1 METTKNHL
9 SPYASQVF
17 KRLSTYLDK
26 KLLFFGS
33 VQRDDYFPG
42 SSDIDVDIFTDNV
55 ESTISKMQ
63 HFFKVPKNRFKK
75 FVWKLNKSNRL
86 ANGYKIMYKE
96 PDNDFC
102 AEFSIYDEKFKK
114 DVLEEHN
121 GKIVLPFYASVL
133 LVILKFL
140 YYKLHLIP
148 DKLYTFTKK
157 KILSLMIGLPDD
169 EFVVLDMKFKKKKQ
183 N

>member
-1 METTKNHL
+1 METTKNDL
-9 SPYASQVF
+9 TPYISQF
-17 KRLSTYLDK
+17 FTRLSKYLDK

-33 VQRDDYFPG
+33 VQRQDYFPG

-55 ESTISKMQ
+55 SSTISKLQ
-63 HFFKVPKNRFKK
+63 HFLKVSKSHFKK
-75 FVWKLNKSNRL
+75 FVWRLNKSNRL

-96 PDNDFC
+96 PENNFA
-102 AEFSIYDEKFKK
+102 AEFSIYDDKFKK

-121 GKIVLPFYASVL
+121 AKTILPFYASTL
-133 LVILKFL
+133 LIILKFL
-140 YYKLHLIP
+140 FYKLHLIP

-169 EFVVLDMKFKKKKQ
+169 EFIVLDLKKSKKK
-183 N
+183 